1 MFFQVMMNSL
11 ECFTSVVQTDTTTAE
26 IHTAGPGLN
35 RWRGRFPAPQ
45 EGRVSV
51 GPHTA
56 FPPCCVL
63 QVPNAKRVVGGS
75 AAGRVWGRRGAGGGV
90 GAARQCELLTNFSR
104 CRKMFL
110 HKVNVRM
117 GFFPQY
123 RKART
128 VYSML
133 CCVSSY
139 PRVPQS
145 LLA

>member
-11 ECFTSVVQTDTTTAE
+11 ECFTSVVQTDTTSAE

-45 EGRVSV
+45 ERCVSV

-75 AAGRVWGRRGAGGGV
+75 AAW
-90 GAARQCELLTNFSR
+90 QCELLTNFSR